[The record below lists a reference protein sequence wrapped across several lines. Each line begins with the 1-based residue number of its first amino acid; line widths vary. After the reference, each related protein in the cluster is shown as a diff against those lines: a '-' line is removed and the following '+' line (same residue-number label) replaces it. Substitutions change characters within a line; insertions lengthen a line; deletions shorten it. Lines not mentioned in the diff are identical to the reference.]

1 MCLMWNG
8 LLFGIHS
15 SYQSGYY
22 QARARQRSHSNVSR
36 WSQILLGK
44 GKNKKLG
51 RKCKNLIVLYIN
63 SIKLLQRRF
72 QPLCILPFKNIAGV
86 VNSLLP
92 IFSSSFI
99 TVVLLIYFVVLV
111 FQVCKHGEWIPHEFY
126 IFSSTILY
134 GWTCVL
140 EFRIEQMKNIHRAQV
155 IDEFFF
161 HIHSCLL
168 VNISMMS
175 LPWRLDR
182 VLCSTHFA

>member
-126 IFSSTILY
+126 IFSSTIFMGGLVY
-134 GWTCVL
+134 LNL
-140 EFRIEQMKNIHRAQV
+140 ELSKWKTFIGHKSLTS
-155 IDEFFF
+155 FFF
-161 HIHSCLL
+161 IY
-168 VNISMMS
+168 
-175 LPWRLDR
+175 
-182 VLCSTHFA
+182 THAYL